1 MKDLELDH
9 AYKSLVHELIK
20 ELNSYIMCVL
30 THNHDPKV
38 ISHMHANIIL
48 IGVLNVVWK
57 H

>member
-9 AYKSLVHELIK
+9 AYKSLVHELIE

-30 THNHDPKV
+30 THNHEGV
-38 ISHMHANIIL
+38 SHMHANIIL